1 MVKDI
6 TDSIKAKLYDFAYT
20 PFMSSFVISWILLNH
35 KYLLIY
41 FGNEKLEKKLNLLNG
56 YPAETIAFLGHNLL
70 TNQFI
75 YPLTIALIYVFIY
88 PWFALKFYDITLYYN
103 KESKKI
109 KQKKEDQT
117 PVTQEEANK
126 IREEIEKL
134 LKERDIYNKDQ
145 IEMRENFK
153 SKIFGFEEK
162 IRTYQLEKNEYDK
175 DISEKAKRIAEFIE
189 KEENNQIEK
198 IEQKEYIAELE
209 KKINKILAD
218 NGLKMA
224 KMEEK
229 NNDLLDR
236 LKQWDTKEKTSID
249 KLLTYHDLEKTNGAK
264 LNIGDAFKGLRGIGT
279 EIKPVLKLGDAFKPL
294 GNSNK
299 D

>member
-1 MVKDI
+1 MVKNI

-56 YPAETIAFLGHNLL
+56 YPTETIAFLGHDLL

-75 YPLTIALIYVFIY
+75 YPLTIALLYVFIY

-134 LKERDIYNKDQ
+134 LKERDIYNKEQ
-145 IEMRENFK
+145 IEMREKFNQE
-153 SKIFGFEEK
+153 INGYGEI
-162 IRTYQLEKNEYDK
+162 IRTYKLEKNEYDK
-175 DISEKAKRIAEFIE
+175 DISEKEQKINKLLE
-189 KEENNQIEK
+189 
-198 IEQKEYIAELE
+198 IEQMYERELE
-209 KKINKILAD
+209 KKQNYINELENKITKILAD
-218 NGLKMA
+218 NDHKIS

-229 NNDLLDR
+229 NNDLLER
-236 LKQWDTKEKTSID
+236 LKIWNTKEKS
-249 KLLTYHDLEKTNGAK
+249 GAQ
-264 LNIGDAFKGLRGIGT
+264 LNIGDTFKGLGKIGT
-279 EIKPVLKLGDAFKPL
+279 EIKPVLNLGDAFEAL
-294 GNSNK
+294 GNSKK

>member
-1 MVKDI
+1 MVKNI

-56 YPAETIAFLGHNLL
+56 YPTETIAFLGHDLL

-75 YPLTIALIYVFIY
+75 YPLTIALLYVFIY

-134 LKERDIYNKDQ
+134 LKERDIYNKEQ
-145 IEMRENFK
+145 IEMREKFNQE
-153 SKIFGFEEK
+153 INGYGEI
-162 IRTYQLEKNEYDK
+162 IRTYKLEKNEYDK
-175 DISEKAKRIAEFIE
+175 DISEKEQKINKLLE
-189 KEENNQIEK
+189 
-198 IEQKEYIAELE
+198 IEQMYERELE
-209 KKINKILAD
+209 KKQNYINELENKTTKILAD
-218 NGLKMA
+218 NDHKIS

-229 NNDLLDR
+229 NNDLLER
-236 LKQWDTKEKTSID
+236 LKIWNTKEKS
-249 KLLTYHDLEKTNGAK
+249 GAQ
-264 LNIGDAFKGLRGIGT
+264 LNIGDTFKGLGKIGT
-279 EIKPVLKLGDAFKPL
+279 EIKPVLNLGDAFEAL
-294 GNSNK
+294 GNSKK

>member
-1 MVKDI
+1 MVKNI

-56 YPAETIAFLGHNLL
+56 YPAETIALLGHDLL

-153 SKIFGFEEK
+153 SKIFGFEEN
-162 IRTYQLEKNEYDK
+162 IRTYQLAKNEYDK
-175 DISEKAKRIAEFIE
+175 DISEKEQKINKLLE
-189 KEENNQIEK
+189 
-198 IEQKEYIAELE
+198 IEQIYETELGKKQNYINELE
-209 KKINKILAD
+209 NKINKILAE
-218 NGLKMA
+218 NAKEMA
-224 KMEEK
+224 KVVEK
-229 NNDLLDR
+229 NNDLLER
-236 LKQWDTKEKTSID
+236 LKQWEHKEKRSID

-264 LNIGDAFKGLRGIGT
+264 LNIGDEFKGLGKIGDSL
-279 EIKPVLKLGDAFKPL
+279 KPALKLSNPFEPL
-294 GNSNK
+294 GNSKN